1 MVILSKV
8 FACTEYSCV
17 VREFLTL
24 LSDNLYEQ
32 ASGLSVVGYLSV
44 VDVAGGMR
52 G

>member
-8 FACTEYSCV
+8 FACVEYFCV

-32 ASGLSVVGYLSV
+32 ALGLSLVGYV
-44 VDVAGGMR
+44 FARARDGWD
-52 G
+52 